1 MGRNE
6 NLQINHEISGGNL
19 GSNLYCFPIDP
30 IPICT
35 VFPKVVIVL
44 RKAFEQN
51 YYKIILKLLLNQFGN
66 GSIQAEIDIWYIK
79 CYCRPCKIVS
89 RPSLS
94 HGTMLVIYPT
104 AAA

>member
-1 MGRNE
+1 M
-6 NLQINHEISGGNL
+6 
-19 GSNLYCFPIDP
+19 YCFPIDP

-44 RKAFEQN
+44 QKPFEQKC
-51 YYKIILKLLLNQFGN
+51 YKIILKLLLNLFGN
-66 GSIQAEIDIWYIK
+66 GSIQAETDIWYIK
-79 CYCRPCKIVS
+79 GYCRPCKIVS